1 MLYVCVVLSIIK
13 PTYVFCMYGM
23 DLYQTSTGPDRF
35 PCSALFHH
43 MACSLFI
50 VVTSVDQ
57 VVGLL
62 PLGQCLLLVV
72 TSMDQVVGLLPL
84 GQCLLLLT
92 PRNSMS
98 FQNWYYDVNIS
109 CL

>member
-1 MLYVCVVLSIIK
+1 MCSIVNNQSNLCILH
-13 PTYVFCMYGM
+13 V
-23 DLYQTSTGPDRF
+23 D
-35 PCSALFHH
+35 SALFHH
-43 MACSLFI
+43 MACSLFV

-62 PLGQCLLLVV
+62 L
-72 TSMDQVVGLLPL
+72 L

-92 PRNSMS
+92 RRISMS
-98 FQNWYYDVNIS
+98 FHIWYRDVNIS

>member
-1 MLYVCVVLSIIK
+1 
-13 PTYVFCMYGM
+13 MYGL

-35 PCSALFHH
+35 QCSALFHH
-43 MACSLFI
+43 NACSLFI

-62 PLGQCLLLVV
+62 PLC
-72 TSMDQVVGLLPL
+72 
-84 GQCLLLLT
+84 QCLLLLT

-98 FQNWYYDVNIS
+98 FQNWYHDVNIS